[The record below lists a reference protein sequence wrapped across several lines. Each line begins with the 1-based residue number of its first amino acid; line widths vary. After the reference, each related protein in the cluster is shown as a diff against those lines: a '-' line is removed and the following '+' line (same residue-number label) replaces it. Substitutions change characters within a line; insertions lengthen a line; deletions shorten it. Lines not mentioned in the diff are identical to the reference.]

1 MRYFEGGIQLKK
13 TLKKK
18 MMIFAIAGS
27 FTVGSFAGITSLQ
40 HAEANSA
47 QSNEKVENVIFMI
60 PDGYSSS
67 YATNYRL
74 YKGEE
79 SVMDPHLV
87 GMHRTYSANS
97 EVTDSAAA
105 GTAMA
110 TGTKTNNGVI
120 SMDPDGNQ
128 LETILQAAE
137 KSGKSSGLVA
147 TSTITHATPAVF
159 ASHVETR
166 ADEKDIAPQLL
177 QNDVDVILG
186 GGKKYFSD
194 DLLNKAKQ
202 DGYEVVSDA
211 QSLNNVKNADKL
223 IGLFAEDGLAPEL
236 DRDMTNEPSL
246 KEMTTAAIDVL
257 SKDKDGFFLMIEGS
271 QIDWAG
277 HDNDAAWAMK
287 DTEAFEDAVEAA
299 LDFAEKDK
307 KTLVV
312 IAGDHDTGGM
322 SVGGYNESGANL
334 EILKNVTATGDFM
347 VAQLNEEQSNIQE
360 VVKEYTGITLSETEI
375 NQIKQADEPSL
386 QINAI
391 ISKHALVGWTHT
403 GHTGTD
409 IPVYAYGPQAHKFAG
424 LIENTDFP
432 QLMAEAMKIPF
443 K

>member
-1 MRYFEGGIQLKK
+1 MV
-13 TLKKK
+13 
-18 MMIFAIAGS
+18 FAIAGS
-27 FTVGSFAGITSLQ
+27 LLVGSFVGSTSLQ
-40 HAEANSA
+40 TVEAKTP
-47 QSNEKVENVIFMI
+47 QSNKKVKNVIFMI

-79 SVMDPHLV
+79 SVMDPLLV

-110 TGTKTNNGVI
+110 TGTKANNGAI
-120 SMDPDGNQ
+120 SMDPAGNK

-166 ADEKDIAPQLL
+166 ADEKGIAPQLL

-194 DLLNKAKQ
+194 ELLNEAEH
-202 DGYEVVSDA
+202 DGYEIVSDA
-211 QSLNNVKNADKL
+211 QSLNDIKETNKL
-223 IGLFAEDGLAPEL
+223 IGLFAEDSLSPEL
-236 DRDMTNEPSL
+236 DRETTEEPSL
-246 KEMTTAAIDVL
+246 KEMTSAAIDVL
-257 SKDKDGFFLMIEGS
+257 SNDKDGFFLMIEGS

-277 HDNDAAWAMK
+277 HANDAAWAMK
-287 DTEAFEDAVEAA
+287 DSEAFEHAVEAA
-299 LDFAEKDK
+299 LDFAKKDK

-322 SVGGYNESGANL
+322 SVGGYGKSGANL

-347 VAQLNEEQSNIQE
+347 ASQLNKERSNIQE
-360 VVKEYTGITLSETEI
+360 VVLDYTGITLSEAEI
-375 NQIKQADEPSL
+375 NQVKDDRNPAF
-386 QINAI
+386 QINSI
-391 ISKHALVGWTHT
+391 ISKHAFVGWTHT

-409 IPVYAYGPQAHKFAG
+409 IPVYAYGPQAHKFGG

>member
-1 MRYFEGGIQLKK
+1 
-13 TLKKK
+13 
-18 MMIFAIAGS
+18 MILAIAGS
-27 FTVGSFAGITSLQ
+27 LILGSFTGITSLQ
-40 HAEANSA
+40 PAEAKSP

-60 PDGYSSS
+60 PDGYSSA

-79 SVMDPHLV
+79 SVMDSHLV

-120 SMDPDGNQ
+120 SMDPAGNK
-128 LETILQAAE
+128 LETILEAAE

-159 ASHVETR
+159 ASHVESR
-166 ADEKDIAPQLL
+166 ANEKDIAPQLI

-194 DLLNKAKQ
+194 ELLNQAKQ
-202 DGYEVVSDA
+202 DGYKIVSDA
-211 QSLNNVKNADKL
+211 QSLKNIEKEDKL
-223 IGLFAEDGLAPEL
+223 IGLFAEDSLAPEL
-236 DRDMTNEPSL
+236 DREATDEPSL
-246 KEMTTAAIDVL
+246 KEMTAAAIDVL
-257 SKDKDGFFLMIEGS
+257 SNNKDGFFLMVEGS

-277 HDNDAAWAMK
+277 HANDAAWAMK
-287 DTEAFEDAVEAA
+287 DTEAFESAVEVA
-299 LDFAEKDK
+299 LDFAKKDK

-322 SVGGYNESGANL
+322 SVGGYNKSGANL
-334 EILKNVTATGDFM
+334 DILKNVTATGDFM
-347 VAQLNEEQSNIQE
+347 ADQLNEEQSNIQE
-360 VVKEYTGITLSETEI
+360 IVLEYTGITLTEAEI
-375 NQIKQADEPSL
+375 NQIKQASNSAH
-386 QINAI
+386 QINSI
-391 ISKHALVGWTHT
+391 ISQHALVGWTHT
-403 GHTGTD
+403 GHTGID

-432 QLMAEAMKIPF
+432 KLMAEAMKIPF

>member
-1 MRYFEGGIQLKK
+1 MKK

-18 MMIFAIAGS
+18 MMIAAIAGS
-27 FTVGSFAGITSLQ
+27 FTVGSFIGITSLQ
-40 HAEANSA
+40 PAEAKES

-79 SVMDPHLV
+79 SVMDSHLV

-120 SMDPDGNQ
+120 SMDPDGNK
-128 LETILQAAE
+128 LESILQAAE

-159 ASHVETR
+159 ASNVATR
-166 ADEKDIAPQLL
+166 ANEKDIAPQFL

-194 DLLNKAKQ
+194 DLLNQAKQ
-202 DGYEVVSDA
+202 DGYEIVSDA

-223 IGLFAEDGLAPEL
+223 IGLFAEDSLAPEL
-236 DRDMTNEPSL
+236 DRETTNEPSL
-246 KEMTTAAIDVL
+246 KEMTAAAIDVL
-257 SKDKDGFFLMIEGS
+257 SKDKDGFFLMVEGS

-287 DTEAFEDAVEAA
+287 DAEAFENAVEAA
-299 LDFAEKDK
+299 LDFAKKDK

-322 SVGGYNESGANL
+322 SVGGYDGSGANL

-347 VAQLNEEQSNIQE
+347 AAQLNEERTNIQE
-360 VVKEYTGITLSETEI
+360 IVLEYANITLTEAEI
-375 NQIKQADEPSL
+375 DQIKQASNPSF
-386 QINAI
+386 QINSI

-443 K
+443 N

>member
-1 MRYFEGGIQLKK
+1 
-13 TLKKK
+13 
-18 MMIFAIAGS
+18 MIFALAGS
-27 FTVGSFAGITSLQ
+27 LIVGSFAGNASQQT
-40 HAEANSA
+40 AEAKSP

-60 PDGYSSS
+60 PDGYSSA

-74 YKGEE
+74 YQGEE

-110 TGTKTNNGVI
+110 TGTKTNNGMI
-120 SMDPDGNQ
+120 SMDPDGNK

-159 ASHVETR
+159 ASHVESR

-194 DLLNKAKQ
+194 DLLNKAEQ
-202 DGYEVVSDA
+202 DGYEIVSDA
-211 QSLNNVKNADKL
+211 QSLNDIEKTGKL
-223 IGLFAEDGLAPEL
+223 IGLFAEDSLSPEL
-236 DRDMTNEPSL
+236 DRESTDEPSL
-246 KEMTTAAIDVL
+246 KEMTSAAIDVL
-257 SKDKDGFFLMIEGS
+257 SNDKDGFFLMVEGS

-277 HDNDAAWAMK
+277 HANDAAWAMK
-287 DTEAFEDAVEAA
+287 DAEAFEDAVEAA
-299 LDFAEKDK
+299 LDFAKKDK

-322 SVGGYNESGANL
+322 SVGGYGKSGANL
-334 EILKNVTATGDFM
+334 EILKTVTATGDFM
-347 VAQLNEEQSNIQE
+347 AAQINEEQSNIQE
-360 VVKEYTGITLSETEI
+360 VLLHYAGISLTDAEI
-375 NQIKQADEPSL
+375 NQIEQASNPAFE
-386 QINAI
+386 INSI

-432 QLMAEAMKIPF
+432 KLMAEAMKIPF

>member
-1 MRYFEGGIQLKK
+1 MELKK
-13 TLKKK
+13 TLQKKSL
-18 MMIFAIAGS
+18 IFAIAGS
-27 FTVGSFAGITSLQ
+27 LIVGSFAGNASLQ
-40 HAEANSA
+40 TAGAENP

-60 PDGYSSS
+60 PDGYSSA

-79 SVMDPHLV
+79 SIMDPHLV

-120 SMDPDGNQ
+120 SMDPDGNK
-128 LETILQAAE
+128 LETILQTAE

-159 ASHVETR
+159 ASHVESR
-166 ADEKDIAPQLL
+166 ANEDDIAPQLL

-194 DLLNKAKQ
+194 DLLNEAKQ
-202 DGYEVVSDA
+202 DGYEIVSDA
-211 QSLNNVKNADKL
+211 QSLNNIDKTNKL
-223 IGLFAEDGLAPEL
+223 IGLFAEDSLSPEL
-236 DRDMTNEPSL
+236 DRETTDEPSL
-246 KEMTTAAIDVL
+246 KEMTSAAIDVL
-257 SKDKDGFFLMIEGS
+257 SNDKDGFFLMVEGS

-277 HDNDAAWAMK
+277 HANDAAWVMK
-287 DTEAFEDAVEAA
+287 DAEAFEEAVEAA
-299 LDFAEKDK
+299 LDFAKKDK

-322 SVGGYNESGANL
+322 SVGGYDGFGANL
-334 EILKNVTATGDFM
+334 EILKYVTATGDFM
-347 VAQLNEEQSNIQE
+347 ASQINEEQSNIQE
-360 VVKEYTGITLSETEI
+360 VIFHYTGISLTEAKI
-375 NQIKQADEPSL
+375 NRIKQANEPAFE
-386 QINAI
+386 INSI
-391 ISKHALVGWTHT
+391 ISEQALVGWTHT

-409 IPVYAYGPQAHKFAG
+409 VPVYAYGPQAHKFAG

>member
-1 MRYFEGGIQLKK
+1 
-13 TLKKK
+13 
-18 MMIFAIAGS
+18 MIFALAGS
-27 FTVGSFAGITSLQ
+27 LIVGSFAGNASQQT
-40 HAEANSA
+40 AEAKSP

-60 PDGYSSS
+60 PDGYSSA

-74 YKGEE
+74 YQGEE

-110 TGTKTNNGVI
+110 TGTKTNNGMI
-120 SMDPDGNQ
+120 SMDPDGNK

-159 ASHVETR
+159 ASHVESR

-194 DLLNKAKQ
+194 DLLNKAEQ
-202 DGYEVVSDA
+202 DGYEIVSDA
-211 QSLNNVKNADKL
+211 QSLNDIEKTGKL
-223 IGLFAEDGLAPEL
+223 IGLFAEDSLSPEL
-236 DRDMTNEPSL
+236 DRESTDEPSL
-246 KEMTTAAIDVL
+246 KEMTSAAIDVL
-257 SKDKDGFFLMIEGS
+257 SNDKDGFFLMVEGS

-277 HDNDAAWAMK
+277 HANDAAWAMK
-287 DTEAFEDAVEAA
+287 DAEAFEDAVEAA
-299 LDFAEKDK
+299 LDFAKKDK

-322 SVGGYNESGANL
+322 SVGGYGKSGANL
-334 EILKNVTATGDFM
+334 EILKTVTATGNFM
-347 VAQLNEEQSNIQE
+347 AAQINEEQSNIQE
-360 VVKEYTGITLSETEI
+360 VILHYTGISLTEAEI
-375 NQIKQADEPSL
+375 NQIEQASNPAFE
-386 QINAI
+386 INSI

-432 QLMAEAMKIPF
+432 KLMAEAMKIPF